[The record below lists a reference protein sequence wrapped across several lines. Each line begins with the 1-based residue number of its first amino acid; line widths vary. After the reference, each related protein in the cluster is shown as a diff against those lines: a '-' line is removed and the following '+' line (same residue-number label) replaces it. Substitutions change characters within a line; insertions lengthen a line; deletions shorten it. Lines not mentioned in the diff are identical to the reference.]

1 MATYDIEK
9 PKGESE
15 TKEAA
20 LEVSEALEMLKL
32 AQDADND
39 MREIARE
46 CEHFAYKRDGQWEP
60 AVVSRFSDMPR
71 YTFDQVT
78 PIVDSVCGEIDQM
91 EFACRAIPA
100 GGGANEETAETMD
113 GLFRHI
119 QNISD
124 AASIYRQALRQ
135 TVVTGQSGWRL
146 RSEYVNDESFDQD
159 IIIELIPNFNDRVW
173 FDPASEKQ
181 DRSDAEWAI
190 VLHAMPC
197 EKYEEI
203 FGEDHGYSSVGDNKI
218 TTVYTKKPEQVIVG
232 EYLYKKYNNR
242 ALVLMSNG
250 AVYPDDEDFKAI
262 SDELAQ
268 LGVTEVKR
276 RSRKDAAVCTRFFN
290 GAEWLGESKETVFS
304 MVPVVPV
311 YGDFLISENKAIWRG
326 KVANIIDPCR
336 VYNYVRSREIAEGAL
351 APRAKYW
358 MTAEQAKGHEAELGT
373 LNTNQD
379 PVQLYNHVDS
389 QMPPQQQG
397 GAVINQGLDVIA
409 QAMSQDIQRA
419 ASTFDANVGANPNVQ
434 SGKALQQLQNKGDI
448 GTVKFIKALEIAIRQ
463 TALIMAQAVKKV
475 YDTPREQRIIKPD
488 GSTDRVKLQ
497 EVIVDQQTMQP
508 VTLNDLTKGSY
519 DFICSAGKGFQNRQQ
534 ETIETMLSM
543 GQYDPTILQVGKDI
557 MLKSLNSPD
566 MDILADRVRAQMV
579 QQGQIPQSEL
589 TDQELAEQQQKAQQ
603 PPPPDPSMMAAQ
615 ANMKLADAEIMK
627 AQNQAQKNEID
638 AQLAAMT
645 LQGKQEVDKMTM
657 MLKQMEQQ
665 SKAMQA
671 MFDMQQTQAETLKII
686 REAMG
691 VDAIVSQGAT
701 QAYEQQ
707 VNEIARTDQYIDQNL
722 QQLS

>member
-1 MATYDIEK
+1 MATYDMEK
-9 PKGESE
+9 KKGESE
-15 TKEAA
+15 TEEAA
-20 LEVSEALEMLKL
+20 LEVSEVLEMLKL

-60 AVVSRFSDMPR
+60 AVVTRFSDMPR

-78 PIVDSVCGEIDQM
+78 PIIDSVCGEIDQM

-100 GGGANEETAETMD
+100 GGEANEETAETMD

-124 AASIYRQALRQ
+124 AASIYRQSLRQ
-135 TVVTGQSGWRL
+135 TVVTGQAGWRL
-146 RSEYVNDESFDQD
+146 RTDYVNDESFDQD
-159 IIIELIPNFNDRVW
+159 VIIELIPNFNDRVW

-197 EKYEEI
+197 EKYEEV
-203 FGEDHGYSSVGDNKI
+203 FGEDYGYNSVGDGKI
-218 TTVYTKKPEQVIVG
+218 TTVYIKKPEQVIVG

-242 ALVLMSNG
+242 DLVLMSNG
-250 AVYPDDEDFKAI
+250 AVYPDNDEFKAI

-276 RSRKDAAVCTRFFN
+276 RSRKDAVVCTRFFN
-290 GAEWLGESKETVFS
+290 GAEWLGEEKETVFS

-358 MTAEQAKGHEAELGT
+358 MTSAQASGHEKTLGT

-379 PVQLYNHVDS
+379 PVQIYNHVDG
-389 QMPPQQQG
+389 QIPPQQQG
-397 GAVINQGLDVIA
+397 GATINQGLEVIA

-419 ASTFDANVGANPNVQ
+419 SSTFDANVGANPNIQ

-448 GTVKFIKALEIAIRQ
+448 GTVKFIKSLEIAIRQ

-497 EVIVDQQTMQP
+497 EVIVDQQTMQS

-557 MLKSLNSPD
+557 ILKSLNSPD

-579 QQGQIPQSEL
+579 QQGQIPDSEL
-589 TDQELAEQQQKAQQ
+589 TEKELAEKQQKAQQ
-603 PPPPDPSMMAAQ
+603 PPDPNMMAAQ

-627 AQNQAQKNEID
+627 AQNQHEKNQID
-638 AQLAAMT
+638 AQLASIT

-671 MFDMQQTQAETLKII
+671 MFDMQQTQAETLKIL

-691 VDAIVSQGAT
+691 VDAIVSQGAG
-701 QAYEQQ
+701 QIYEQQ
-707 VNEIARTDQYIDQNL
+707 VSEIANTDQYIDQNL
-722 QQLS
+722 KQF

>member
-1 MATYDIEK
+1 MATYDMEK
-9 PKGESE
+9 TKSE
-15 TKEAA
+15 TEESA
-20 LEVSEALEMLKL
+20 LEVSEVLEMLKL

-124 AASIYRQALRQ
+124 ASSIYRQSLRQ
-135 TVVTGQSGWRL
+135 TVVTGQAGWRL

-181 DRSDAEWAI
+181 DRSDAEWAV

-197 EKYEEI
+197 EKYEEV
-203 FGEDHGYSSVGDNKI
+203 FGEDYGYSSVGDDKI
-218 TTVYTKKPEQVIVG
+218 TTVYTDKPEQVIVG

-242 ALVLMSNG
+242 DLVLMTNG
-250 AVYPDDEDFKAI
+250 AVYADNDDFKAI

-276 RSRKDAAVCTRFFN
+276 RSRKDAVVCTRFFN
-290 GAEWLGESKETVFS
+290 GSEWLDESKETVFS
-304 MVPVVPV
+304 MVPVVPT

-358 MTAEQAKGHEAELGT
+358 MTADQAKGHEAKLAT

-379 PVQLYNHVDS
+379 PVQFYNHVDN

-397 GAVINQGLDVIA
+397 GATINQGLEVIA
-409 QAMSQDIQRA
+409 QAMSQDVQRA

-508 VTLNDLTKGSY
+508 ITLNDLTKGSY

-566 MDILADRVRAQMV
+566 MDILADRVRSQMV
-579 QQGQIPQSEL
+579 QQGQIPESEL
-589 TDQELAEQQQKAQQ
+589 TEKELAEKQQKAQQ
-603 PPPPDPSMMAAQ
+603 PPQPDPNMMAAQ

-627 AQNQAQKNEID
+627 AQNQAQKNQID
-638 AQLAAMT
+638 AQLQAAT
-645 LQGKQEVDKMTM
+645 LQGKQEVDKVTM

-671 MFDMQQTQAETLKII
+671 MFEMQQTQAETLIKL

-691 VDAIVSQGAT
+691 IDAIVSPNGM

-707 VNEIARTDQYIDQNL
+707 VNEITQTDQYIDQNL